1 MHAADS
7 ASWPVYHSAEQSS
20 DHCERRKNDG
30 LSTHWAPLRTCT
42 SGTQYRP
49 VRAGVAVD
57 TLSGADRSGRCY
69 YFAMS
74 RNNEEGIFDALAN
87 SNRRRI
93 LQFLR
98 DKDFVRAGDIARDL
112 EIGHST
118 LSAHLKVLR
127 HADLVVSRRQG
138 TEIHYRANLTVIEEA
153 IVALS
158 RLRRDDAPQDPPT
171 RGKES

>member
-1 MHAADS
+1 
-7 ASWPVYHSAEQSS
+7 
-20 DHCERRKNDG
+20 
-30 LSTHWAPLRTCT
+30 
-42 SGTQYRP
+42 
-49 VRAGVAVD
+49 
-57 TLSGADRSGRCY
+57 
-69 YFAMS
+69 MS
-74 RNNEEGIFDALAN
+74 HNSEEGIFDALAN
-87 SNRRRI
+87 GNRRRI

-138 TEIHYRANLTVIEEA
+138 TEIQYRANLTVIEEA

-158 RLRRDDAPQDPPT
+158 KLRRDDGQKDQST
-171 RGKES
+171 QGNES